1 MKHLKRILPKK
12 SGRDSQGHVSMR
24 HQGGRQKRFLRLID
38 WKRDKFNLPAQVI
51 AVEYDPNRTADVA
64 LVQYADGER
73 RYILRPEGLKVGDEI
88 VSGDKAEV
96 KTGNT
101 LRLINIPVGTLV
113 HNIELAPGKGGQ
125 IIRSAGTY
133 ATVAAYEDNFVH
145 LKLPSG
151 EVRKV
156 LGKCLA
162 TVGQVGNLDWKNVK
176 IGKAGRKR
184 LMGIRPTVR
193 GVAQH
198 PASHP
203 HGGGEGR
210 SGVGMP
216 SPKTPWGK
224 PTMGKKT
231 RKKNKYSNKYIVKR
245 KK

>member
-1 MKHLKRILPKK
+1 
-12 SGRDSQGHVSMR
+12 MR